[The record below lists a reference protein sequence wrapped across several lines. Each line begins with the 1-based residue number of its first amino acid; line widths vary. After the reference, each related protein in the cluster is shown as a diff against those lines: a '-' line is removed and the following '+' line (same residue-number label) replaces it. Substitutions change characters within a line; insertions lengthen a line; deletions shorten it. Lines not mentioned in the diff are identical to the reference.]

1 MADERFGVA
10 ADVAGAGPLRRRLFF
25 EGHALPF
32 IELVEAALDRAPME
46 EPLLPAVVA
55 DETETPVPNESLDRA
70 AWHSTSPWAPREPK
84 ERALQ
89 ISFHER
95 LATRA

>member
-1 MADERFGVA
+1 MADERLGVA

-46 EPLLPAVVA
+46 EPLLPAVVPDKA
-55 DETETPVPNESLDRA
+55 ESTIPHQPLDCAVRHVP
-70 AWHSTSPWAPREPK
+70 
-84 ERALQ
+84 
-89 ISFHER
+89 
-95 LATRA
+95 